1 MRIINQDRTMSFEF
15 SKIDLVV
22 QDTVI
27 YAKQGNNSSPL
38 GMYDSEARCKE
49 IFNDIHNAYA
59 PVNIVSTNL
68 TEEQIVQFS
77 ESINVPIRCIEMN
90 VPEPSITIFDERNYQ
105 MPEV

>member
-49 IFNDIHNAYA
+49 IFNDIHNAYSNSVIA
-59 PVNIVSTNL
+59 STNVMK
-68 TEEQIVQFS
+68 EQVELS
-77 ESINVPIRCIEMN
+77 TLKMSGVLKVYSVN
-90 VPEPSITIFDERNYQ
+90 EPSIECVNYENTVYL

>member
-38 GMYDSEARCKE
+38 GMYNSESRCRE
-49 IFNDIHNAYA
+49 IFNDIHKVYA
-59 PVNIVSTNL
+59 PVNIISTNL
-68 TEEQIVQFS
+68 TEEQIEPFVIS
-77 ESINVPIRCIEMN
+77 KHVIAKCVDLNIPDAEITTYDNV
-90 VPEPSITIFDERNYQ
+90 VYL

>member
-15 SKIDLVV
+15 SKIDLVM

-49 IFNDIHNAYA
+49 IFNDIHKAYA

-68 TEEQIVQFS
+68 TQEQVAQFVQS
-77 ESINVPIRCIEMN
+77 SNVYAKCIEMN
-90 VPEPSITIFDERNYQ
+90 VPESSITIFDERNYQ